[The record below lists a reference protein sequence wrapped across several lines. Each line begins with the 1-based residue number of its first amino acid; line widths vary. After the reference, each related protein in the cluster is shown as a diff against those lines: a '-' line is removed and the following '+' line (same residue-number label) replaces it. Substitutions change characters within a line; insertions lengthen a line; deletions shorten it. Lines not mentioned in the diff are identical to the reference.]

1 MAATHF
7 KGPIYV
13 AGVEVIDANGNIDAP
28 ITTTDLSTT
37 GNTTLGSNATD
48 TLDINATISDD
59 VLVGTTKKIQF
70 RDTGV
75 YISSIDDG
83 HLDLTADTAIDA
95 NGVFNMISGA
105 AVTGAERV
113 TFRDSGLY
121 MHSSADGKLT
131 ISADGTGDDDINL
144 DGTVKTTDDLY
155 AGGDLTTV
163 GKVIHTPGTAIAAS
177 ANISSLTGGAYAVDS
192 SSGAVTITCDAAG
205 TAGQV
210 IQFMIKA
217 GPGTNNIVFD
227 PSTFG
232 YFAATT
238 LSATTE
244 IGKIITAMSD
254 GAKWYLQV
262 GEDVN
267 A

>member
-13 AGVEVIDANGNIDAP
+13 AGVEVIDKNGNIDAP

-59 VLVGTTKKIQF
+59 VLVGTTKKIQ
-70 RDTGV
+70 
-75 YISSIDDG
+75 
-83 HLDLTADTAIDA
+83 
-95 NGVFNMISGA
+95 
-105 AVTGAERV
+105 
-113 TFRDSGLY
+113 FRDSGLY

-232 YFAATT
+232 YFAAQT

>member
-13 AGVEVIDANGNIDAP
+13 AGVEVIDKNGNIDAP
-28 ITTTDLSTT
+28 VTTTNLTTT
-37 GNTTLGSNATD
+37 GNTTLGNAATD

-59 VLVGTTKKIQF
+59 FLVGTDKKIQF

-75 YISSIDDG
+75 YISSVNDG

-95 NGVFNMISGA
+95 NGVLNIISGA
-105 AVTGAERV
+105 AVTAAERL

-131 ISADGTGDDDINL
+131 ISADGTGNDDINL

-155 AGGDLTTV
+155 VGGEVTLV
-163 GKVIHTPGTAIAAS
+163 GQRIEMPGTVATTS
-177 ANISSLTGGAYAVDS
+177 FNITSKTSPVVILDSTGGAITV
-192 SSGAVTITCDAAG
+192 TCDAAG
-205 TAGQV
+205 TAGQT
-210 IQFMIKA
+210 ITFLIKA
-217 GPGTNNIVFD
+217 GPGTNNIVFA
-227 PSTFG
+227 PGSFG
-232 YFAATT
+232 YFATTT

-244 IGKIITAMSD
+244 IGKIITAISD
-254 GAKWYLQV
+254 GSKWYLGV
-262 GEDVN
+262 TEDVN
-267 A
+267 S